1 MSLSRSPLSREAS
14 REDLQ
19 CVTGGASLRTL
30 VRVLPAKSC
39 NPDHP
44 CTHHGHCAYMTY
56 HVNGIELHV
65 TEQGPQTR
73 TRGGGLVILLHG
85 FPGSWYMWSEQLHD
99 LGIAGKGCCPPLP
112 IHTHTYTPRT
122 PHPTYSSE
130 VFLRSD
136 LLSTLFPSC
145 RE

>member
-1 MSLSRSPLSREAS
+1 MSHSRSQSREAL

-30 VRVLPAKSC
+30 VRVLPPKSC

-99 LGIAGKGCCPPLP
+99 LGIAGKGYCPPPPP
-112 IHTHTYTPRT
+112 IHPPTRTRTHPAHL
-122 PHPTYSSE
+122 P
-130 VFLRSD
+130 LRILPKRSFVPA
-136 LLSTLFPSC
+136 LFPSC
-145 RE
+145 RK